1 MLVIIMI
8 FLANSFSLQMLTTF
22 PSKYECIEISKEKF
36 DYYKEHALS
45 YIGHKDLANLLNVN
59 YNRESLK
66 LREGDVLLVAQ
77 ITGGRLPEGA
87 TTLPHNVSIKY
98 LCVKMLESNTGFIE
112 SEKIKMEE

>member
-1 MLVIIMI
+1 MI

-22 PSKYECIEISKEKF
+22 PSDYRCMEINKEKF
-36 DYYKEHALS
+36 DYYKQHAVS
-45 YIGHKDLANLLNVN
+45 YVGHRDLANLLHVD

-77 ITGGRLPEGA
+77 IIGGRLPEGA

-98 LCVKMLESNTGFIE
+98 LCVQVLKSNNGLLESEITIE
-112 SEKIKMEE
+112 EE

>member
-1 MLVIIMI
+1 MI

-22 PSKYECIEISKEKF
+22 PSNYRCDEISKEKF
-36 DYYKEHALS
+36 DYYKEHAVS
-45 YIGHKDLANLLNVN
+45 YVGHKDLAKLLNVD

-66 LREGDVLLVAQ
+66 LRDGDILLVAQ

-98 LCVKMLESNTGFIE
+98 LCVQVLESETGLKDECIIE
-112 SEKIKMEE
+112 EV